1 MIIYCIVYYFQNPK
15 STVDQ
20 VIIGMAFIL
29 VLIKIFFFL
38 KEFLLVLFYSF
49 FQGYIN
55 AGNSATIAIQLYRVS
70 I

>member
-29 VLIKIFFFL
+29 VLINFFFF
-38 KEFLLVLFYSF
+38 ERIPTCTFLLIFPGVHKC
-49 FQGYIN
+49 
-55 AGNSATIAIQLYRVS
+55 R
-70 I
+70 